1 MKNMETCLKRPLKD
15 ILPVMQDRIMTG
27 TSYFGVQA
35 LKNPL
40 DAWVYQEIIWEQ
52 KPDFIVEIGNAYGG
66 STLMLAHLCDLMG
79 QGQIIGIDLSHVHIP
94 EQVTNHPRV
103 TLIEGDATLVFP
115 QVRTLIPDQAKVL
128 IIEDSA
134 HTFDN
139 TLNILRRY
147 QELILPGGY
156 FIVEDGICH
165 HGLDLGPQ
173 PGPYEA
179 IEAFISEGAAF
190 EIDRAREN
198 FLITWNPKGFL
209 RKKQS

>member
-1 MKNMETCLKRPLKD
+1 MKNMETCLERPLKD
-15 ILPVMQDRIMTG
+15 VLPVMQDKIMTG
-27 TSYFGVQA
+27 TYYFGVQA

-52 KPDFIVEIGNAYGG
+52 QPDIIVEIGNAYGG

-79 QGQIIGIDLSHVHIP
+79 HGQIIGIDLSHIHIP
-94 EQVTNHPRV
+94 AQVTSHPRV
-103 TLIEGDATLVFP
+103 TLIEGEAVQVFP
-115 QVRTLIPDQAKVL
+115 QVQSLIQDKAKVL
-128 IIEDSA
+128 VIEDSA

-139 TLNILRRY
+139 TLNILRCY
-147 QELILPGGY
+147 QELIQPGGY

-165 HGLDLGPQ
+165 HGLDIGPQ

-179 IEAFISEGAAF
+179 IEAFVREGTEF
-190 EIDRAREN
+190 EIDRNREG